1 MSHPSKQKG
10 NRFEREIVS
19 LCEFWETKCKRAW
32 GSNGEALGMH
42 AEVDCVIDN
51 DYKVQAKVRRRLPKY
66 LIPSEEVDAVV
77 FKQDRGEVLMLV
89 RFEDWLAEKKRFEEI
104 ARTIGKDTA
113 EYLKGDTNGLPKG
126 NKLT

>member
-1 MSHPSKQKG
+1 MSHPSKQKA
-10 NRFEREIVS
+10 NRVEREIET
-19 LCEFWETKCKRAW
+19 LCELCDVFCKRAW

-42 AEVDCVIDN
+42 SEVDCVIDN

-89 RFEDWLAEKKRFEEI
+89 RFEDWLAERKRN
-104 ARTIGKDTA
+104 R
-113 EYLKGDTNGLPKG
+113 
-126 NKLT
+126 

>member
-1 MSHPSKQKG
+1 MAHPSKQKG

-19 LCEFWETKCKRAW
+19 LCEIWETKCKRAW

-42 AEVDCVIDN
+42 AEVDCVIDD
-51 DYKVQAKVRRRLPKY
+51 DYKVQAKVRKRLPKY

-89 RFEDWLAEKKRFEEI
+89 RFEDWLAERKRYEEK
-104 ARTIGKDTA
+104 R
-113 EYLKGDTNGLPKG
+113 
-126 NKLT
+126 

>member
-1 MSHPSKQKG
+1 MRK
-10 NRFEREIVS
+10 
-19 LCEFWETKCKRAW
+19 
-32 GSNGEALGMH
+32 
-42 AEVDCVIDN
+42 
-51 DYKVQAKVRRRLPKY
+51 RLPKY